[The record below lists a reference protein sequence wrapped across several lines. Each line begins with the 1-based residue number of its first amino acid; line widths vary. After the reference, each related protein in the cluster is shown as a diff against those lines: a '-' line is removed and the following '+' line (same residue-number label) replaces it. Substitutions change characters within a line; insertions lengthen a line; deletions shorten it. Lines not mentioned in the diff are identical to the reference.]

1 MKKYKKE
8 MDKTINFEIYR
19 FHLLPITTN
28 QTSLFEKEMTYEEL
42 VEKKN
47 KFFDDIVQDLQN
59 QTQDF
64 PIELYSTE
72 DKSYLF
78 RLANPKQTTI
88 YRNFADI
95 VENTEPYI
103 YIVINTDPMVQK
115 IAISRNSE
123 AFSTPNVSKNVLLKI
138 FGKYLKGY
146 GLSIEF
152 EQLFESNT
160 FWSYAKKYDGRIKS
174 IDFEIIKPN
183 LSKISY
189 TIKDSLKPLI
199 ESTNSHKTHLKLDAP
214 IEGVL
219 ENINKDNKLVNGLV
233 SYSSEGGGN
242 ISMKITGMKTK
253 IRTDKMVK
261 TKKISEVSIKGSPDQ
276 VIKVWKDIAE

>member
-1 MKKYKKE
+1 
-8 MDKTINFEIYR
+8 MDKIISFEIYR

-28 QTSLFEKEMTYEEL
+28 QISLFERGMTYEEL

-47 KFFDDIVQDLQN
+47 EFFDEIVQDLQN
-59 QTQDF
+59 RTQDF

-78 RLANPKQTTI
+78 RLANPKKTTI

-95 VENTEPYI
+95 PENTEPYI
-103 YIVINTDPMVQK
+103 YIIINTDPLVQK

-123 AFSTPNVSKNVLLKI
+123 AFSTPSASKNVLLNI
-138 FGKYLKGY
+138 FSKYLKFY
-146 GLSIEF
+146 GLSIDF

-160 FWSYAKKYDGRIKS
+160 FWSYAKKFSGRIKS

-214 IEGVL
+214 VEGSL
-219 ENINKDNKLVNGLV
+219 ENINKENKLVNGLV

-242 ISMKITGMKTK
+242 ISMKIIGITAR
-253 IRTDKMVK
+253 IRTDKMVT
-261 TKKISEVSIKGSPDQ
+261 TKKITEVNIKGSPDQ
-276 VIKVWKDIAE
+276 VIKVWKDITE

>member
-1 MKKYKKE
+1 
-8 MDKTINFEIYR
+8 MDKIISFEIYR

-28 QTSLFEKEMTYEEL
+28 QISLFERGMTYEEL

-47 KFFDDIVQDLQN
+47 AFFDEIVQDLQN
-59 QTQDF
+59 RTQDF

-72 DKSYLF
+72 GKSYLF
-78 RLANPKQTTI
+78 RLANPKKTTI

-95 VENTEPYI
+95 PENTEPYI
-103 YIVINTDPMVQK
+103 YIIINTDPLVQK

-123 AFSTPNVSKNVLLKI
+123 AFSTPNASKNVLLNI
-138 FGKYLKGY
+138 FSKYLKFY
-146 GLSIEF
+146 GLSIDF

-160 FWSYAKKYDGRIKS
+160 FWSYAKKYNGRIKS

-214 IEGVL
+214 VEGSL
-219 ENINKDNKLVNGLV
+219 ENIDKDNKLVNGLV

-242 ISMKITGMKTK
+242 ISMKIIGITARIT
-253 IRTDKMVK
+253 TDKMVT
-261 TKKISEVSIKGSPDQ
+261 TKKISEVNIKGSPDQ
-276 VIKVWKDIAE
+276 VIKVWKDITE

>member
-1 MKKYKKE
+1 MEKLIY
-8 MDKTINFEIYR
+8 FEIYR

-28 QTSLFEKEMTYEEL
+28 QISLFEKEMSYDEL
-42 VEKKN
+42 VQKKN
-47 KFFDDIVQDLQN
+47 GFFDEIIQDLQN
-59 QTQDF
+59 KTQDF
-64 PIELYSTE
+64 PIELYSVD

-88 YRNFADI
+88 YRNFSEI
-95 VENTEPYI
+95 PENTEPYI
-103 YIVINTDPMVQK
+103 YIIINTGQEVQK
-115 IAISRNSE
+115 IAISRNTE
-123 AFSTPNVSKNVLLKI
+123 AFSSPKVSKNVLLKI
-138 FGKYLKGY
+138 FNKYLKNY

-160 FWSYAKKYDGRIKS
+160 FWNYVRKYDSRIKS

-199 ESTNSHKTHLKLDAP
+199 ESTNSHITHLKLESP
-214 IEGVL
+214 SEGIL
-219 ENINKDNKLVNGLV
+219 ENINKDNKLVDGLV

-242 ISMKITGMKTK
+242 ISMKVTGIKSKIKTNN
-253 IRTDKMVK
+253 MVT
-261 TKKISEVSIKGSPDQ
+261 TKKISEMNIKGSPDQ
-276 VIKVWKDIAE
+276 VIKIWKDITD

>member
-1 MKKYKKE
+1 
-8 MDKTINFEIYR
+8 MDKIINFEIYR

-28 QTSLFEKEMTYEEL
+28 QISLFERGMTYEEL

-47 KFFDDIVQDLQN
+47 KFFDEIVQDLQN
-59 QTQDF
+59 RTQDF

-78 RLANPKQTTI
+78 RLANPKKTTI

-95 VENTEPYI
+95 PENTEPYI
-103 YIVINTDPMVQK
+103 YIIINTDPLVQK
-115 IAISRNSE
+115 IAISRNAE
-123 AFSTPNVSKNVLLKI
+123 AFSTPSASKNVLLNI
-138 FGKYLKGY
+138 FSKYLKFY
-146 GLSIEF
+146 GLSIDF

-160 FWSYAKKYDGRIKS
+160 FWSYAKKYNGRIKS

-214 IEGVL
+214 VEGSL
-219 ENINKDNKLVNGLV
+219 ENIDKDNKLVNGLV

-242 ISMKITGMKTK
+242 ISMKIIGINARIT
-253 IRTDKMVK
+253 TDKMVT
-261 TKKISEVSIKGSPDQ
+261 TKKISEVNIKGSPDQ
-276 VIKVWKDIAE
+276 VLKVWKDITE

>member
-1 MKKYKKE
+1 
-8 MDKTINFEIYR
+8 MDKTIIFEIYR

-28 QTSLFEKEMTYEEL
+28 QISLFEKDMTYEEL

-47 KFFDDIVQDLQN
+47 SFFDEIVQDLQN
-59 QTQDF
+59 RTQDF

-78 RLANPKQTTI
+78 RLANPKTTI
-88 YRNFADI
+88 IYKNFDDI
-95 VENTEPYI
+95 PENTEPYI
-103 YIVINTDPMVQK
+103 YIVINTDPEVQK
-115 IAISRNSE
+115 IAISRNPE

-138 FGKYLKGY
+138 FSKYLKSFN
-146 GLSIEF
+146 LSIEF

-174 IDFEIIKPN
+174 IDFEIVKPN

-189 TIKDSLKPLI
+189 TIKDTLKPLI

-219 ENINKDNKLVNGLV
+219 ENINKDNTLVNGLV
-233 SYSSEGGGN
+233 TYSSEGGGN
-242 ISMKITGMKTK
+242 ISMKVIGMTTR
-253 IRTDKMVK
+253 IRTDKMVT
-261 TKKISEVSIKGSPDQ
+261 TKKISEFSIKGSPDQ
-276 VIKVWKDIAE
+276 VIKIWKDITG